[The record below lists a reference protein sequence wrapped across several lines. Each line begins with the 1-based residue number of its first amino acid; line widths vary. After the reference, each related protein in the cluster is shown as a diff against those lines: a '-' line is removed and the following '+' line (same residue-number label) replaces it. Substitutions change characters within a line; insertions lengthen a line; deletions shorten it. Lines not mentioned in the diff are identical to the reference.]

1 MVSPIPELAD
11 LNDIA
16 LQERGDTPGPISM
29 ESTRTRRPETSVYR
43 PSIFSP
49 IHARRVLLA
58 LSLSLVGFLTVAFLI
73 YATKY
78 LGAGPTVFDLPS
90 RDLWVLGLL
99 LAVSPVL
106 FAVFQRVPLLFLLPG
121 IALIF
126 LLYPLFSPFG
136 LPYDR
141 DVIYNFQFASVL
153 LNTGHW
159 VPGGASYTGQAGD
172 YSIFPG
178 SGVFNAEFASV
189 TGVPLVT
196 SIQWS
201 IPLFRLLALPPVIFA
216 LGKRLFSA
224 RVGYLSLLL
233 FMGTPSVLFDIS
245 VQQEFAIPFLA
256 LTLLL
261 LAFVVLEPKLWS
273 RAVFISLVL
282 FSSFIVISHE
292 LTTYATLAGLGGF
305 LFISLLLARRK
316 AIGWSRV
323 APIFVTCLATFV
335 VYTYFVSAA
344 LVRFQLNQLVIV
356 LHDLLITSPTNSNPA
371 AAGIGQ
377 SFPLYQQVWAYGAF
391 LLIVVLAM
399 VGLYAYRR
407 SRQWSFVGVN
417 VLVAL
422 LLTFASI
429 PFLETDYS
437 FLVLRVLEWFGLF
450 LLPIGA
456 WWLVGRWGPNYTRSP
471 NASNPRRRPIR
482 SSWRRFVG
490 PVAALVLIGLIFT
503 GGSLT
508 PITSR
513 DQFAPASQ
521 IENDSPVLVNQ
532 ADFALAAWAHS
543 HLNYSAVVWGDYFTY
558 AIFGGF
564 GEFQEAWNA
573 YLPFEGTYVSES
585 AWAVLKVGQF
595 IVVDQY
601 MTTKTPQFYGSL
613 EPTGPLSAQQI
624 SKFNNSIYF
633 DCVFDN
639 SRFTI
644 YMVIQLI

>member
-1 MVSPIPELAD
+1 M
-11 LNDIA
+11 
-16 LQERGDTPGPISM
+16 
-29 ESTRTRRPETSVYR
+29 
-43 PSIFSP
+43 FSP
-49 IHARRVLLA
+49 SRARRVLLA
-58 LSLSLVGFLTVAFLI
+58 LSLSLVGFLTVALLI

-78 LGAGPTVFDLPS
+78 LGAGPTVFGLPT
-90 RDLWVLGLL
+90 RDLWVVGLF

-141 DVIYNFQFASVL
+141 DIIYNFQFANVL

-159 VPGGASYTGQAGD
+159 VPGGAAYTGQAGD

-178 SGVFNAEFASV
+178 SGVYNAEFSSV

-201 IPLFRLLALPPVIFA
+201 IPLFRLLVLPPVIFA

-224 RVGYLSLLL
+224 RVGFLSLLL

-245 VQQEFAIPFLA
+245 VQQEFAVPFLA

-261 LAFVVLEPKLWS
+261 LAFVVLEPVLWS
-273 RAVFISLVL
+273 SSVFISIVL

-305 LFISLLLARRK
+305 LLIGALLARRGT
-316 AIGWSRV
+316 IGWSRV
-323 APIFVTCLATFV
+323 ASIFFSCLATFL

-344 LVRFQLNQLVIV
+344 LVRFQFDQLRIV
-356 LHDLLITSPTNSNPA
+356 LSNIVSTSPVNSNPA

-377 SFPLYQQVWAYGAF
+377 SFPLYLQVWAYSAF
-391 LLIVVLAM
+391 LLVVVLAM
-399 VGLYAYRR
+399 VGLFAFRR
-407 SRQWSFVGVN
+407 LRQWNFVSVSA
-417 VLVAL
+417 VVAII
-422 LLTFASI
+422 LTFASI

-450 LLPIGA
+450 LLPMGA
-456 WWLVGRWGPNYTRSP
+456 WWLLYRLWPYRTRSRGE
-471 NASNPRRRPIR
+471 SNPSARPVGP
-482 SSWRRFVG
+482 SWRRFVG
-490 PVAALVLIGLIFT
+490 PVAALALIVLIFT
-503 GGSLT
+503 GGSLV
-508 PITSR
+508 PYTSR

-521 IENDSPVLVNQ
+521 VENDSPVLINQ
-532 ADFALAAWAHS
+532 ADYAFALWAHS
-543 HLNYSAVVWGDYFTY
+543 HLDPSEKVWGDYFTY
-558 AIFGGF
+558 AILGGF
-564 GEFQEAWNA
+564 GEFQETWNA
-573 YLPFEGTYVSES
+573 YLPFQGTYVSES
-585 AWAVLKVGQF
+585 AWAALKVGQY

-613 EPTGPLSAQQI
+613 EPTAPLTLQQL
-624 SKFNNSIYF
+624 SKFNDPTYF
-633 DCVFDN
+633 ECVFDN

-644 YMVIQLI
+644 YLVVQLI